1 MTTLKFKISSGCDK
15 LLDLWWAVKESG
27 LASQQ
32 ESTIGGLLH
41 AIRKEFPRAEAD
53 ASGRRRIF
61 FENAAGSL
69 VLQRVAE
76 SEAKVRLDCSANVGG
91 PSWES
96 RKNEDTILEGR
107 KSVADFLNSP
117 SEDCIVSGESA
128 TNLLFHLGYALG
140 KEMSGD
146 ENIVTT
152 EYEHYAN
159 LSPWLELQRRGIVK
173 EVRFARFN
181 PEDGS
186 LDMSHFA
193 SLVDDKTR
201 IVTVAGVSNVLG
213 SKTPLK
219 QVLEISKKVGAYTVL
234 DAVHTVAHFPVDVQ
248 ELAFDF
254 VVFSAYKLFS
264 RRGSFMFGREELL
277 EALKPYKVV
286 PAPDHGPEK
295 WELGT
300 RDQALFASITAV
312 MDYLSWLGSMVEQEV
327 RDEVSSYAGRRRL
340 LKAAMSWIEKYEQ
353 TLSRGMLNGTSQA
366 EGLQALGRVE
376 LYGVRDPSKAQL
388 RVPTFTFN
396 ITGADPS
403 SVAEYLWKKHAIAV
417 LAEDG
422 GGFYSRTLKTYGKS
436 IAVRASPMHFNTLQE
451 VESFLSSLAET
462 VTHFSSGSSV

>member
-1 MTTLKFKISSGCDK
+1 MTREKN
-15 LLDLWWAVKESG
+15 A
-27 LASQQ
+27 ASQGNVMIN
-32 ESTIGGLLH
+32 ELLQN
-41 AIRKEFPRAEAD
+41 IRREFPRAETD
-53 ASGRRRIF
+53 ANGRRRIF

-76 SEAKVRLDCSANVGG
+76 AEAKVRLDCSANVGG

-96 RKNEDTILEGR
+96 KKNADIILEGR
-107 KSVADFLNSP
+107 RSVADFLNAP

-128 TNLLFHLGYALG
+128 TNLLFHLSYALG

-152 EYEHYAN
+152 EYEHHAN
-159 LSPWLELQRRGIVK
+159 LSPWLELQRRQVVK

-181 PEDGS
+181 PEDGL
-186 LDMSHFA
+186 LDLSHLA
-193 SLVDDKTR
+193 SLVDEKTR

-234 DAVHTVAHFPVDVQ
+234 DAVHTVAHVPVDLQQV
-248 ELAFDF
+248 AFDF
-254 VVFSAYKLFS
+254 VVFSAYKLFG
-264 RRGSFMFGREELL
+264 RRGSFMFGRRDLL
-277 EALKPYKVV
+277 ETLKPYKVL
-286 PAPDHGPEK
+286 PAPDRGPEK

-312 MDYLSWLGSMVEQEV
+312 MDYLSWLGSNVEQEV
-327 RDEVSSYAGRRRL
+327 QDEISSYAGRRRP
-340 LKAAMSWIEKYEQ
+340 LKAAMSWIEKYER
-353 TLSRGMLNGTSQA
+353 TLSVAILGGRNQARGMQAMRELEIYGTK
-366 EGLQALGRVE
+366 
-376 LYGVRDPSKAQL
+376 DPAKAHL

-396 ITGADPS
+396 IVGADPEK
-403 SVAEYLWKKHAIAV
+403 VAEYFWNKHAIAL

-436 IAVRASPMHFNTLQE
+436 IGIRASLVHFNTVQE
-451 VESFLSSLAET
+451 VEGFLSSLAET
-462 VTHFSSGSSV
+462 VTHFGSGSVVRTRV

>member
-1 MTTLKFKISSGCDK
+1 VREGS
-15 LLDLWWAVKESG
+15 

-32 ESTIGGLLH
+32 SSTISGLLQ

-76 SEAKVRLDCSANVGG
+76 AEAKVRLDCSANVDG

-96 RKNEDTILEGR
+96 KKNEEIILEGR
-107 KSVADFLNSP
+107 RSVGDFLNAP
-117 SEDCIVSGESA
+117 SENCIVSGESA
-128 TNLLFHLGYALG
+128 TSLLFHLSYALG
-140 KEMSGD
+140 REMSGD

-159 LSPWLELQRRGIVK
+159 VSPWLELERRGIVK

-181 PEDGS
+181 PEDGL
-186 LDMSHFA
+186 LDVSHFA

-201 IVTVAGVSNVLG
+201 VVTVAGVSNVLG
-213 SKTPLK
+213 SKTPLRE
-219 QVLEISKKVGAYTVL
+219 VLEISKKVGAYAVL
-234 DAVHTVAHFPVDVQ
+234 DAVHTVAHVPVDVQ
-248 ELAFDF
+248 QYPFDF
-254 VVFSAYKLFS
+254 IVFSAYKLFS

-277 EALKPYKVV
+277 ETLKPYKVV

-327 RDEVSSYAGRRRL
+327 RDEISNYAGRRRL
-340 LKAAMSWIEKYEQ
+340 LKAAMSWIEKYER
-353 TLSRGMLNGTSQA
+353 TLTDAMLGGTSDVNGMGA
-366 EGLQALGRVE
+366 VGELE
-376 LYGVRDPSKAQL
+376 LYGVKDPSQVHL

-396 ITGADPS
+396 ITTADPS
-403 SVAEYLWKKHAIAV
+403 NVAEYLWNKHAIAV

-436 IAVRASPMHFNTLQE
+436 IAVRASLAHFNTVQE
-451 VESFLSSLAET
+451 VERFLSSLAET
-462 VTHFSSGSSV
+462 VTHFNAASSA